1 MTKAELKAALENG
14 QCMVDLLEFCSGQE
28 CEIFKSDRF
37 VAGDEILYIPDLQ
50 LNEIHME
57 RPITD
62 PEELE
67 DVLSQCYTGDD
78 FLEECGGDME
88 LAIKLFLYCDWQH
101 PSSALPELQDDDDI

>member
-1 MTKAELKAALENG
+1 MAKAELKAALENG

-88 LAIKLFLYCDWQH
+88 LAIELFLYCLLYTSD
-101 PSSALPELQDDDDI
+101 AADE